1 MFTPGASTASWL
13 LQIGLAS
20 VRSEPGVQEAVVVYE
35 PLVWRAFLV
44 VVLEQHRVAFY
55 SLLCTT
61 MQLAHT
67 ASPSALGFLYELVQ
81 PSRWV
86 GVFHRRLVDEIP
98 LFNTWRPRGLPKG
111 KSLGEVYDGRMAVV
125 GVGSVFTRT
134 GHATPFR
141 GSIMPWLQ
149 ASGCGGPAICL
160 PPLTEGPHAC
170 MVVKLS
176 SMDGNMV
183 LLVLMFI
190 QLKAMQS
197 PLSGKELQHAKDTV
211 ILGRMGNVKGTVKD
225 QGAVQRGTVRAAA
238 LAAGVKAWAKANNG
252 VVLGWLVCPLSNL
265 PRSTPVIENVDS
277 QTLFN
282 VDARA
287 LGAGSDRDD
296 WQLLAKGAML
306 AELTAWTSHKQ

>member
-111 KSLGEVYDGRMAVV
+111 KSLGEVYDGRMEVV
-125 GVGSVFTRT
+125 GVGSVFART
-134 GHATPFR
+134 GHAKPFR
-141 GSIMPWLQ
+141 GSIIRWLRTSES
-149 ASGCGGPAICL
+149 ARDPVCL
-160 PPLTEGPHAC
+160 PPLTEGPDAC
-170 MVVKLS
+170 IVIILRSIDSKT
-176 SMDGNMV
+176 V
-183 LLVLMFI
+183 LRVLMFV
-190 QLKAMQS
+190 QLKAMQTQ
-197 PLSGKELQHAKDTV
+197 LSGKRLQHAKDTV
-211 ILGRMGNVKGTVKD
+211 ILGRMGNVNATVTD
-225 QGAVQRGTVRAAA
+225 VGAVQRGTDRAAA
-238 LAAGVKAWAKANNG
+238 LAQGVKAWAKANSG

-265 PRSTPVIENVDS
+265 PQSTKVKENVDS

-282 VDARA
+282 VDART
-287 LGAGSDRDD
+287 LGAGSDSDVDAGR
-296 WQLLAKGAML
+296 QLLAKGAML
-306 AELTAWTSHKQ
+306 AELKAWTS